1 MQTSFALLLG
11 GGFRLGIRF
20 ISIIVST
27 IIFSMTIEEELKTSN
42 FQNERHKAELNIM
55 LTASMLKAR
64 VNRRLKDYDI
74 TNEQFNVLRII
85 RGQHPNPVCVK
96 DITERMVDRNSNTTR
111 LLDKL
116 AEKRLIRRTASKE
129 DRRELCIYLT
139 KNGQAL
145 LSRIDAEQKELSS
158 QPTDASFFTDLEAQL
173 LNVLL
178 NKLRETL

>member
-1 MQTSFALLLG
+1 
-11 GGFRLGIRF
+11 
-20 ISIIVST
+20 
-27 IIFSMTIEEELKTSN
+27 MTIEEELKTSH
-42 FQNERHKAELNIM
+42 FQSELHKAELNVM
-55 LTASMLKAR
+55 LTASLLKAR

-96 DITERMVDRNSNTTR
+96 DITERMIDRNSNTTR

-116 AEKRLIRRTASKE
+116 AEKRLVRRVASKE

-139 KNGQAL
+139 KNGQSL
-145 LSRIDAEQKELSS
+145 LSRIDAGREELLPQSMVS
-158 QPTDASFFTDLEAQL
+158 AAFTDLEAQL